1 MATDPGIGYKIVGVV
16 TDVKGECSAGHKV
29 GDKFNISCYDCGG
42 LCGFF
47 YHDSFPNLMT
57 FQFGG
62 TLPWWEGDTITVK
75 CPDMDN
81 QVTVKLERFDR
92 PDNLHGKE

>member
-1 MATDPGIGYKIVGVV
+1 MATDPGIGFKILGIV
-16 TDVKGECSAGHKV
+16 TEVKGECSAGHKI
-29 GDKFNISCYDCGG
+29 GDQFDIGCYDCGG

-47 YHDSFPNLMT
+47 YHDIFPNLMT

-62 TLPWWEGDTITVK
+62 NLPWWEGDTITVK

-81 QVTVKLERFDR
+81 QVTVKLERSER
-92 PDNLHGKE
+92 AR